1 MSEPC
6 AVEWT
11 VHLARRDLRKTAAA
25 LVAAAGGALIAGFGF
40 RSVAA
45 GILTVVLLLGSLS
58 DYLLPVRYRLGPE
71 GIEARGPL
79 FRRKMQWSQV
89 CRAVRDPAGVKLS
102 PLPRHSRREAYRGIY
117 LWFEGNEPEVM
128 AAIAHHRGA
137 AQACG
142 DDGDKRQPV

>member
-11 VHLARRDLRKTAAA
+11 VHLARRDPRKTAAA
-25 LVAAAGGALIAGFGF
+25 LLTAAAGAVVAGLGF
-40 RSVAA
+40 RSLAA

-71 GIEARGPL
+71 GIEARGLL

-89 CRAVRDPAGVKLS
+89 RRILRDPAGVKLS

-117 LWFEGNEPEVM
+117 LWYEGNEPEVT
-128 AAIAHHRGA
+128 AIIAHYREA

-142 DDGDKRQPV
+142 DDGDTRQPV